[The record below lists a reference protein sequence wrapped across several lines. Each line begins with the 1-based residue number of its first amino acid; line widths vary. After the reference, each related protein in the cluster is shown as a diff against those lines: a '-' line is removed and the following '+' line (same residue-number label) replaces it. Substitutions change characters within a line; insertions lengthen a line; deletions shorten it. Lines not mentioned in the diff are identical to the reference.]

1 MIYYAGIGSR
11 NCPENIANA
20 IDKISGIL
28 AKKGF
33 ILRSGGAGGCDEAFE
48 IGCDKFGGK
57 KQIFLPWK
65 NFNNNKSTLYT
76 QPAWAEEVAFYF
88 HPYINQNSKQSIIK
102 LMSRNSMQIL
112 GPDNKENEHSKFVVC
127 YTQDG
132 EDSGGTGQ
140 ALRIAKSFHI
150 PVFNLYHK
158 NSLQDLKRMVT
169 ELES

>member
-20 IDKISGIL
+20 IEKISGIL

-33 ILRSGGAGGCDEAFE
+33 ILRSGGAGGCDAAFE
-48 IGCDKFGGK
+48 SGCDKSRGK

-65 NFNNNKSTLYT
+65 NFNDNKSPLYT
-76 QPAWAEEVAFYF
+76 QPDWARKVAFDF
-88 HPYINQNSKQSIIK
+88 HPYINENSKHSLIK

-112 GPDNKENEHSKFVVC
+112 GPNNKEEEHSKFVVC
-127 YTQDG
+127 YTPDG

-140 ALRIAKSFHI
+140 ALRIARSLNI

-158 NSLQDLKRMVT
+158 SSLQDLKQIVS
-169 ELES
+169 ELNS